1 MDQLL
6 AAVLGAHGGLD
17 RWREVTKLTAKLSA
31 GGFFWAARGWPAAS
45 GRHTVTL
52 DPYRQHI
59 TVSSFPQ
66 AALESVL
73 DADPERVVIRS
84 PKGG

>member
-1 MDQLL
+1 
-6 AAVLGAHGGLD
+6 
-17 RWREVTKLTAKLSA
+17 
-31 GGFFWAARGWPAAS
+31 
-45 GRHTVTL
+45 VTL